1 MKTKMKTI
9 LSVCMLTVLLY
20 ACTKNSA
27 TPEPVFDCMGV
38 ESGVAAYDDC
48 GDCQQAYLYNFT
60 THNPMDIV
68 MLGGDTSG
76 AAAIVAAAAAT
87 DTTIMIILPEHPM
100 NSYWN
105 SSCTDCMGILNGLA
119 AVDDS
124 SCCHE
129 SYMYLGNGTLTP
141 IASYAD
147 TAGLDGLLVLA
158 GSAEDIAN
166 NPSWNTGC
174 K

>member
-1 MKTKMKTI
+1 MRNI
-9 LSVCMLTVLLY
+9 LIIILFATGLMLTS
-20 ACTKNSA
+20 CSKSS
-27 TPEPVFDCMGV
+27 PEPTCED
-38 ESGVAAYDDC
+38 
-48 GDCQQAYLYNFT
+48 
-60 THNPMDIV
+60 
-68 MLGGDTSG
+68 GGTE
-76 AAAIVAAAAAT
+76 V
-87 DTTIMIILPEHPM
+87 
-100 NSYWN
+100 
-105 SSCTDCMGILNGLA
+105 DCMGIENGLA

-147 TAGLDGLLVLA
+147 TAGLDGLLILA